1 MDKKSSTNYEKHIVK
16 CPYCD
21 KDVLDHMTIC
31 PYCEKELPVGYKE
44 MSAKTK
50 KIVKIVLWVIMGVGA
65 VTLII
70 LKVLDII

>member
-1 MDKKSSTNYEKHIVK
+1 MKKVSSTNYEKHVVK

-31 PYCEKELPVGYKE
+31 PYCEKDLPQGYRE
-44 MSAKTK
+44 ISPKTK
-50 KIVKIVLWVIMGVGA
+50 KIVKIVLWIVMGAAA